1 MISEKEEIINTM
13 RANMEKIKYE
23 VKNAEGAT
31 SKLRYEQNNEYQRPP
46 SNLFNNN
53 NPVSNNTLGG
63 NVTGCRSQTRLYVH
77 SSLNGMQFN
86 GFNNYGGY
94 NDEQLL

>member
-1 MISEKEEIINTM
+1 MIIEKEEIINIM
-13 RANMEKIKYE
+13 RTNVEKIKYE

-31 SKLRYEQNNEYQRPP
+31 SKLRCEQSKDYQRPK
-46 SNLFNNN
+46 NYLFNIN
-53 NPVSNNTLGG
+53 NPVSDNTLGG

-94 NDEQLL
+94 GDEQLL

>member
-1 MISEKEEIINTM
+1 M
-13 RANMEKIKYE
+13 KYE

-31 SKLRYEQNNEYQRPP
+31 SKLRYEQNNEYQKQQN
-46 SNLFNNN
+46 SLFNNN
-53 NPVSNNTLGG
+53 NVSNNTMGG
-63 NVTGCRSQTRLYVH
+63 NVTGCKSQTRLYVH